1 MQHQIQ
7 QVVSNVVLGLRI
19 VQQTALT
26 GAHSSW
32 RSDQGKN
39 DKKAN
44 MNTYDIISSTKLVTI
59 GSFTL

>member
-26 GAHSSW
+26 GAHSAW

-39 DKKAN
+39 ER
-44 MNTYDIISSTKLVTI
+44 
-59 GSFTL
+59 

>member
-26 GAHSSW
+26 GTHCSR

-39 DKKAN
+39 ERQ
-44 MNTYDIISSTKLVTI
+44 
-59 GSFTL
+59 